1 MSKKLS
7 GNIFL
12 APWIL
17 SLLLIIYLEIFSLEF
32 LAPGRDWVEI
42 IIGLF
47 IHNVPL
53 LSLLMV
59 LVISWKY
66 EIVGSIAFFLAGLFY
81 VILNLVRSQEVWY
94 MALAWTLPIGVPLFL
109 ISILFMIHWRK
120 KIQLL
125 KFFKTHMNEF
135 NQ

>member
-7 GNIFL
+7 GSVFL

-32 LAPGRDWVEI
+32 LTPEGDWVEI

-47 IHNVPL
+47 SYNIPL
-53 LSLLMV
+53 IVLLMI

-66 EIVGSIAFFLAGLFY
+66 EIVGVIAFFLAGLLY
-81 VILNLVRSQEVWY
+81 VTLNVVRFPDEWY

-109 ISILFMIHWRK
+109 ISTLFLINWRK
-120 KIQLL
+120 KVQLV
-125 KFFKTHMNEF
+125 KFFRTYTSDFKG
-135 NQ
+135 

>member
-7 GNIFL
+7 GSVFL

-32 LAPGRDWVEI
+32 LTPEGDWVEI

-47 IHNVPL
+47 IHNIPL
-53 LSLLMV
+53 IVLLMI
-59 LVISWKY
+59 LIISWKY
-66 EIVGSIAFFLAGLFY
+66 EIVGVIAFFLAGLLY
-81 VILNLVRSQEVWY
+81 VTLNVVRFPDGWY

-109 ISILFMIHWRK
+109 ISILFLINWRK
-120 KIQLL
+120 KVQLV
-125 KFFKTHMNEF
+125 KFFRTYTSDIKG
-135 NQ
+135 